1 MVLNA
6 ESVDSTVSSLKKIN
20 DYIHKCP
27 LAVIS
32 TIDTFNNG
40 SQSALIAFTENDEL
54 ELYFMTFVDSRKYI
68 NLQNNHNVSLVIGFG
83 YTTPYNMKE

>member
-1 MVLNA
+1 MIKFISSWIGLFSFFFMVLNA

-54 ELYFMTFVDSRKYI
+54 ELYF
-68 NLQNNHNVSLVIGFG
+68 
-83 YTTPYNMKE
+83 